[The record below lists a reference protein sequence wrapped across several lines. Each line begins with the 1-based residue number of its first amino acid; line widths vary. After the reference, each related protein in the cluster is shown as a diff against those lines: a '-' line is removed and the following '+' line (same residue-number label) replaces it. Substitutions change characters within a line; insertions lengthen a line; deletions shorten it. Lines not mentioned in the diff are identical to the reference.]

1 MFVHFQRKYDF
12 LFWQI
17 LKIKG
22 ILLTKLFLPTVRK
35 KCSNDQEK
43 LLKFEAEG
51 QEFAQILRSLEQFVR
66 TVKGQNNFWSTKKLA
81 TMIRFSEDRENTHF
95 SKNYHDITDKVA
107 EVCLLSANGTEP
119 SFEVTFKF
127 TQF

>member
-1 MFVHFQRKYDF
+1 MSIFFEFITHVNKGYLKNLAQQFGFQN
-12 LFWQI
+12 I
-17 LKIKG
+17 GKI
-22 ILLTKLFLPTVRK
+22 
-35 KCSNDQEK
+35 
-43 LLKFEAEG
+43 
-51 QEFAQILRSLEQFVR
+51 
-66 TVKGQNNFWSTKKLA
+66 ST
-81 TMIRFSEDRENTHF
+81 NF